1 MPFLTE
7 IELHEGR
14 LLLWEISETS
24 EELLQLEA
32 GFAQDDRFR
41 EISNE
46 KRRKEWLATRLLIQ
60 LAGCSQQQLSY
71 TENDKPIICHPLY
84 RSVSI
89 SHSGKLAGVLLHQH
103 ENCGLDIESI
113 NRDFRR
119 VEAKYLTAE
128 ESALAANTPHGLALF
143 WCIKE
148 AVYKSAGIPGLSF
161 SQQIRISRSK
171 KGKIEVLLMKEP
183 AVRYSIFDLK
193 HAEQLLVY
201 CIPA

>member
-7 IELHEGR
+7 IKLDEGQ

-24 EELLQLEA
+24 EELLQLGA
-32 GFAQDDRFR
+32 DFAQDDRFR

-60 LAGCSQQQLSY
+60 LAGCNQQQLSY
-71 TENDKPIICHPLY
+71 AENGKPNICHPWY

-89 SHSGKLAGVLLHQH
+89 SHSGKLAGVLFHQR
-103 ENCGLDIESI
+103 ENCGLDIESTE
-113 NRDFRR
+113 RDFRR
-119 VEAKYLTAE
+119 VEAKYLSAE
-128 ESALAANTPHGLALF
+128 ESALAANSPNGLALF

-148 AVYKSAGIPGLSF
+148 AVYKSAGIPGLSL
-161 SQQIRISRSK
+161 SQQIRI
-171 KGKIEVLLMKEP
+171 GLNENGQFEALLLTEP
-183 AVRYSIFDLK
+183 PVRHTIFKLK
-193 HAEQLLVY
+193 QAEQLLVY